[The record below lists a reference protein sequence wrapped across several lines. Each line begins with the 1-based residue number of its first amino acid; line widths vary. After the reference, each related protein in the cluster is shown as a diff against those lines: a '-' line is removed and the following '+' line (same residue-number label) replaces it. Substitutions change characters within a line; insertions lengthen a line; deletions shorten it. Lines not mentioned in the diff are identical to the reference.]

1 MFINLIGKNKKKE
14 LEIFGQKNKT
24 KSKDYN
30 LMIS

>member
-1 MFINLIGKNKKKE
+1 MFINSIGKNKNKE

-24 KSKDYN
+24 KSKVYN